1 MRFAVVASRKDY
13 AGINIVEALVKI
25 NKNILIFLV
34 EQEIVYARKIDKLD
48 ADFIVFASK
57 HQSEKGVKTL
67 TVHPVGNW
75 HKADFGGEDEKLCRC
90 SAEML
95 KLFFVKLKENAE
107 KYNLNFPVSMEI
119 THHGPYIQKPCL
131 FIEIGSNEENWKDK
145 KAGEII
151 AKTISECISECIN
164 PAKKRKQ
171 SKFKCAIGIGG
182 PHYCP
187 NFNKI
192 QAGSEFALAH
202 IIPKYALP
210 ATKQMIQRA
219 IDATIEKVECAVVD
233 WKGLGSADDKS
244 KTLKAVEECGLEVVR
259 VK

>member
-107 KYNLNFPVSMEI
+107 KYNINSSVSMEV

-131 FIEIGSNEENWKDK
+131 FIEIGSNENDWKDK
-145 KAGEII
+145 KAGE
-151 AKTISECISECIN
+151 
-164 PAKKRKQ
+164 
-171 SKFKCAIGIGG
+171 
-182 PHYCP
+182 
-187 NFNKI
+187 
-192 QAGSEFALAH
+192 
-202 IIPKYALP
+202 
-210 ATKQMIQRA
+210 
-219 IDATIEKVECAVVD
+219 VVAYST
-233 WKGLGSADDKS
+233 WP
-244 KTLKAVEECGLEVVR
+244 VVSFR
-259 VK
+259 PSFR